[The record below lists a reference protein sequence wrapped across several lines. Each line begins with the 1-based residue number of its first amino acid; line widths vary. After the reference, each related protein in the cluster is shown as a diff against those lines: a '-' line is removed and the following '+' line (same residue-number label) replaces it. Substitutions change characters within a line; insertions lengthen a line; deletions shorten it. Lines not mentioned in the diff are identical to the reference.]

1 MKSIEID
8 FLNPKKLFKKKK
20 NSKNIGSRM
29 WWTRVNMEAVKALK
43 KKKRNPSSDQ
53 RGICV
58 FFMVRGVERIEGVVA
73 VHPQRSWPV
82 NKQKQE
88 AGESHHP
95 IYLCQWCVDMWCGTC
110 GTSPLLSAREKRKF
124 RNKSHRGD
132 LNNFSTKFRATAIS
146 VSTAAPSPTEGDLVC
161 SSPPGGTWHKKVGRP
176 VPVKTTS
183 FRFSG
188 HFRPL
193 DHNALRWTLAPTF
206 GSKFIHWFFP
216 KNVVSKVENSISWSK
231 KNVFT
236 EQVKIDE
243 YHLHNQHIYFWDF
256 FWMNFFFDFFC
267 FFFFM
272 SREATTQEVGDSRK
286 SGLLGPWPLPPRSG
300 ITIDSR
306 SSAPVTFYSPIPG
319 VCVCVCSLHTGCVR
333 WIISF

>member
-1 MKSIEID
+1 
-8 FLNPKKLFKKKK
+8 
-20 NSKNIGSRM
+20 M

-95 IYLCQWCVDMWCGTC
+95 IYLCQWCVDMWRGTC

-132 LNNFSTKFRATAIS
+132 LNNFSTQFRATAIS

-161 SSPPGGTWHKKVGRP
+161 SSPPGGTWHTKVGRP

-206 GSKFIHWFFP
+206 GSKFIHWFLFP
-216 KNVVSKVENSISWSK
+216 KMLSQKLKIQFPGRKKMYSPNKWKSTNIICIINSFI
-231 KNVFT
+231 FG
-236 EQVKIDE
+236 D
-243 YHLHNQHIYFWDF
+243 L

-267 FFFFM
+267 FVFFI

-333 WIISF
+333 

>member
-1 MKSIEID
+1 M
-8 FLNPKKLFKKKK
+8 FKKKK

-95 IYLCQWCVDMWCGTC
+95 IYLCQWCVDMWRGTC

-132 LNNFSTKFRATAIS
+132 LNNFSTQFRVTAIS

-161 SSPPGGTWHKKVGRP
+161 SRPPGGTWHTKVGRP

-206 GSKFIHWFFP
+206 GSKFIHWFVS

-243 YHLHNQHIYFWDF
+243 YHLHNQHIYFWDL
-256 FWMNFFFDFFC
+256 FWMI
-267 FFFFM
+267 FFFFFHFKRSDNAGGGRFTQVGTFGAVAPPTAQRDNDRLTKLSASHVLFSH
-272 SREATTQEVGDSRK
+272 SRC
-286 SGLLGPWPLPPRSG
+286 
-300 ITIDSR
+300 
-306 SSAPVTFYSPIPG
+306 
-319 VCVCVCSLHTGCVR
+319 VCVCV
-333 WIISF
+333 